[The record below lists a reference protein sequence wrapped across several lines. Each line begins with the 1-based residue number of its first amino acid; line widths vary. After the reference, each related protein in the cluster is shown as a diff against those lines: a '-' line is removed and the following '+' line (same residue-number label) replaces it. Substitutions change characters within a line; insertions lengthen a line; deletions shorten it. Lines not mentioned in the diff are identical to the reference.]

1 MNVRILILI
10 TLHTKDADMSAI
22 LNEIR
27 ESQRKL
33 SSKFVQFRDEI
44 KRGQEDAAEKALK
57 RVRREKPYVYK
68 RKGNEEQAIFNEK
81 VEEAIAS
88 AQLELEGPST
98 SAAIGK
104 ARKSLEQGLLL
115 LTERQKLI
123 KLADRSEHGWG
134 VVAET
139 VLKLAAHSP
148 AAHSSK
154 PYCSILVVS
163 GTYETNY

>member
-1 MNVRILILI
+1 MSDSEDTHAVVVAVGGADAAG
-10 TLHTKDADMSAI
+10 TSGTTAAKTAAKDADMSAI

-68 RKGNEEQAIFNEK
+68 RKGNEEQANFNEK

-104 ARKSLEQGLLL
+104 A
-115 LTERQKLI
+115 
-123 KLADRSEHGWG
+123 
-134 VVAET
+134 
-139 VLKLAAHSP
+139 
-148 AAHSSK
+148 SSK
-154 PYCSILVVS
+154 VCCCSQS
-163 GTYETNY
+163 GKS